1 MAFSMWLTETYVV
14 VKVNGQG
21 TCTDSQNMEAM
32 AGAAT
37 CWWGTILPETRVEPQ
52 KDRNAKQ
59 RQVCSRNHGYG
70 TYEERNRG
78 GVCVCSFLFLMSPSE
93 AFQNFF
99 KIVNAY

>member
-1 MAFSMWLTETYVV
+1 MAFSMWLTETYMV

-59 RQVCSRNHGYG
+59 RQVCSRNHGYL
-70 TYEERNRG
+70 RG
-78 GVCVCSFLFLMSPSE
+78 KEPWGCVCVQFPFSH
-93 AFQNFF
+93 
-99 KIVNAY
+99 VNI